1 MRRRCGLESALRTA
15 AERRNDT
22 VRRRL
27 SLSCRFGDADTNRLQ
42 QSAALPDPL
51 AVQYAAAE
59 QQCRGCGVWSRIK
72 LERARRRS
80 RSVAEG
86 SRAASLTCR
95 CQVPSAKWRRT
106 PASQMWSQ
114 ASSAARPRS
123 SAPCAKPPRP
133 ASRRQEGCVDIP
145 SVRSAD
151 LTLSNFA
158 QRKASRL
165 LSRWR
170 SHLPPLAALNTQAT
184 TRPVTLALLGHTTS
198 IKGIIHDIRKL

>member
-15 AERRNDT
+15 AERRNDP

-27 SLSCRFGDADTNRLQ
+27 SLSCRFGDADTSRLQ

-80 RSVAEG
+80 RTVAEG

-133 ASRRQEGCVDIP
+133 CKPPPRRLCRYSLRPIRGP
-145 SVRSAD
+145 N
-151 LTLSNFA
+151 TLQFRTTQSIT
-158 QRKASRL
+158 
-165 LSRWR
+165 
-170 SHLPPLAALNTQAT
+170 LAIAPA
-184 TRPVTLALLGHTTS
+184 VTLAAPRGSQHTSHHKTS
-198 IKGIIHDIRKL
+198 HTRSTRSHDINQGNHS

>member
-1 MRRRCGLESALRTA
+1 MRRRCGLESALRNA

-27 SLSCRFGDADTNRLQ
+27 SLSCRFGDADTSRLQ

-80 RSVAEG
+80 RTVAEG

-133 ASRRQEGCVDIP
+133 CKPPPRRLCRHSLRPIHGPNTFPLSHNAKHHTRSRWLSLCRP
-145 SVRSAD
+145 S
-151 LTLSNFA
+151 
-158 QRKASRL
+158 L
-165 LSRWR
+165 LSTHTLHFR
-170 SHLPPLAALNTQAT
+170 SH
-184 TRPVTLALLGHTTS
+184 
-198 IKGIIHDIRKL
+198 HDINQGNHS